1 MAFVLYQI
9 TDREAKLFMH
19 EKPLLTTT
27 PAPIV
32 SLPEFYAVAFNQ
44 AQRAAQHY
52 SAATLHADRNA
63 SGLQSVFAT
72 LVSREKIRADAI
84 AKACAEACGQPPDLK
99 KLPAGFTD
107 LVPMQEIVD
116 IADSRLATPYA
127 AWALAVRHRRRAFAF
142 WTYVAALAAQPTI
155 SAAAERLAREA
166 LADGNLLRRERRLA
180 WQNEHKT
187 SEGDQGDRDMSAALL
202 ESLLRRDMLAWSQT
216 LPPAQSE
223 QLLLAGALAPS
234 DDVPLGD
241 IETPMPGELEQV
253 KQRALRRAE
262 QLSNIYLDDAD
273 SATDQSSL
281 DFAQKLA
288 AHSIWRLANLRAVAA
303 GGPRR

>member
-1 MAFVLYQI
+1 
-9 TDREAKLFMH
+9 MH
-19 EKPLLTTT
+19 QKPLLTTT
-27 PAPIV
+27 PAPIA
-32 SLPEFYAVAFNQ
+32 SLPEFYAVAFHQ
-44 AQRAAQHY
+44 AQRAVQHY
-52 SAATLHADRNA
+52 SAAVTHADQNA
-63 SGLQSVFAT
+63 EALQPVFET

-84 AKACAEACGQPPDLK
+84 AKACVEACGQSPHLK
-99 KLPAGFTD
+99 KLPADVVD

-116 IADSRLATPYA
+116 IADSRLSTPYA
-127 AWALAVRHRRRAFAF
+127 VWALAVRHRRRAFVF
-142 WTYVAALAAQPTI
+142 WTYIAALAGNLAV

-187 SEGDQGDRDMSAALL
+187 TAEGNQGDRDMSAALL

-216 LPPAQSE
+216 LSPAQSK
-223 QLLLAGALAPS
+223 QLLQAGVLAPS
-234 DDVPLGD
+234 DDIPPDD
-241 IETPMPGELEQV
+241 IETPAPGELEQV

-281 DFAQKLA
+281 EFAQKLA
-288 AHSIWRLANLRAVAA
+288 AHSISRLANLRAVAA
-303 GGPRR
+303 GRPRH